1 MLYYPVGTLS
11 GGTINKILGVT
22 DTIQAKE
29 NTWSPS
35 DISTYSAEFLW
46 DSNDNMCVK
55 HSAVVW
61 ETLNKLY
68 LFILLF
74 FILSTLANKAMKS

>member
-1 MLYYPVGTLS
+1 MEELL
-11 GGTINKILGVT
+11 IIKILGVT

-29 NTWSPS
+29 NIWSPS
-35 DISTYSAEFLW
+35 DISTYSAEFLQINPR

-55 HSAVVW
+55 HSAVLW
-61 ETLNKLY
+61 ETLNKWY
-68 LFILLF
+68 LFILLL